1 VKKVISLRS
10 DLLTLITATLAVIF
24 VLVAQ
29 APGQTPNAKKEK
41 CQVCHNGKNPH
52 TIEISC
58 KNVSQYLANHP
69 GDYAGP
75 CQGVTKEK
83 PPKKP

>member
-1 VKKVISLRS
+1 VKKIIPLRS

-29 APGQTPNAKKEK
+29 APGQTAKKDK
-41 CQVCHNGKNPH
+41 CQVCHNTKNPH

-58 KNVSQYLANHP
+58 KNVAQYLANHP

-75 CQGVTKEK
+75 CQGVTNEK
-83 PPKKP
+83 PKKKP